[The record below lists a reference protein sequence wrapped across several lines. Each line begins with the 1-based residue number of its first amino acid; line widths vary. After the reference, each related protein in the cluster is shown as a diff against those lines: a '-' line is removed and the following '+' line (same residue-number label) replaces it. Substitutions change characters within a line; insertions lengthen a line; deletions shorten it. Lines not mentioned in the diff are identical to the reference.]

1 MKTETGDQFGRPG
14 AAMPFALPDA
24 MLNAVISRSVWPP
37 PARSD
42 WPPFD
47 TCGGRLRVLDVVLRA
62 DVIDK
67 ILDHLNRPTVRYHLE
82 SSRPFIDA
90 A

>member
-47 TCGGRLRVLDVVLRA
+47 TYRLLATEFEAAVELLRRTLGTA
-62 DVIDK
+62 
-67 ILDHLNRPTVRYHLE
+67 R
-82 SSRPFIDA
+82 
-90 A
+90 